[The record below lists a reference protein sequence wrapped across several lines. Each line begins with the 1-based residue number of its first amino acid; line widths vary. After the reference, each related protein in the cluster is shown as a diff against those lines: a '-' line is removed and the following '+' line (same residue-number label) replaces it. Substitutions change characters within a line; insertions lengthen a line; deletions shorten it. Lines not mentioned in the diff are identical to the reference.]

1 MLVLLAVLHHILEMR
16 YITRPEFVAY
26 ANVPIQT
33 LLKSNY
39 PLVLLLFPIGY
50 AINYVVSNS
59 YLNLPSGVP
68 LVAIAVVFDLAVLTS
83 IAFFWYFV
91 VVEIEKRNHGSSL
104 IRFSSQPLEI
114 VKAVVLIAAGIGAVV
129 LACWDARRLLLL
141 GQLYGRML
149 YWSDMI
155 NAIVGGLFLLA
166 WAAVLIT
173 ISVKDIKL
181 VLRRNQKSLSES

>member
-1 MLVLLAVLHHILEMR
+1 
-16 YITRPEFVAY
+16 
-26 ANVPIQT
+26 
-33 LLKSNY
+33 
-39 PLVLLLFPIGY
+39 
-50 AINYVVSNS
+50 
-59 YLNLPSGVP
+59 
-68 LVAIAVVFDLAVLTS
+68 VAIAVVFDLAVLTS